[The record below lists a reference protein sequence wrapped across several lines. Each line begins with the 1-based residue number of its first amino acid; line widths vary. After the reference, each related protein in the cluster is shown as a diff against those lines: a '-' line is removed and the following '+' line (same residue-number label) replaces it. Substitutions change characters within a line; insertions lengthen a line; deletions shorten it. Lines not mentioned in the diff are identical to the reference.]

1 MKGQGRSFWGT
12 IKQRMTRK
20 IETREKKERERRKR
34 RQRDEG
40 GKTKTEDIKT
50 GGRTIKNKKK
60 EGKR

>member
-1 MKGQGRSFWGT
+1 VGNN
-12 IKQRMTRK
+12 K
-20 IETREKKERERRKR
+20 IEDDQKGRNERERRKR

-50 GGRTIKNKKK
+50 GGRTIKNKKR